1 VNHNQ
6 RQVEASDA
14 LLAESAGRAMG
25 TSAQILVAAPCSDA
39 AQPLADLGLRR
50 VHLLERCW
58 SRFRDDSELNA
69 LNARAGQ
76 GLVEVSDDLALLVA
90 RMVDA
95 WLWTQGAFDPTV
107 LRSMVSLGYD
117 VDFSQLATQGPS
129 TLPTELTQAPGMAGV
144 RVIDNMVTLPGH
156 VGIDPG
162 GIGKGLAADIIAS
175 ELLAAGAT
183 GVLVNLGGDAR
194 AAGTCQGEPWQIGIR
209 DDRSTSSP
217 IVAEFDMDDQG
228 VATSSSLRRRWQG
241 RHHLIDPNTGAPTA
255 SDVLQATVFAP
266 TAWQA
271 EAMATVALV
280 RGREVFEAWAGS
292 CCYSAFLFGA
302 EGEPIILSNS
312 APQTNFPNTKEFI
325 NA

>member
-1 VNHNQ
+1 MKHNEQ
-6 RQVEASDA
+6 QFEGSDVS
-14 LLAESAGRAMG
+14 LAESAGRAMG
-25 TSAQILVAAPCSDA
+25 TSAQILVEAPCSDA
-39 AQPLADLGLRR
+39 AHALADLGLHRA
-50 VHLLERCW
+50 HLLERCW

-76 GLVEVSDDLALLVA
+76 GPVDVSDDLALLVA

-129 TLPTELTQAPGMAGV
+129 TLPTDLTQAPGMAGV
-144 RVIDNMVTLPGH
+144 RVIDNTVTLPGH

-162 GIGKGLAADIIAS
+162 GIGKGLASDIIAS

-209 DDRSTSSP
+209 DDRSKSSP
-217 IVAEFDMDDQG
+217 IVAEFDMGDQG

-280 RGREVFEAWAGS
+280 RGQEAFLQWAS
-292 CCYSAFLFGA
+292 SIAYSAYLFGP
-302 EGEPIILSNS
+302 EGDPLVIH
-312 APQTNFPNTKEFI
+312 AKESI